1 MAIREAV
8 EHWGQT
14 RAQAARRLGV
24 TQPRLNDLLRGRL
37 DRFSLDALIA
47 LAGRAGVAVE
57 LRIGLAAA

>member
-14 RAQAARRLGV
+14 QAQAARRLGL

-37 DRFSLDALIA
+37 DRFSLGASFA
-47 LAGRAGVAVE
+47 LAAR
-57 LRIGLAAA
+57 